1 MVNSMTSISV
11 GLVLRLASLFV
22 VSLHPG
28 IKMVQYPSLFLV
40 WGSSC
45 SGVSSHPEREKGWGV
60 TILLGASCHR
70 KKVTPLAIWACF
82 SGSPSSKYREKTAYT
97 KTHKMVIIG
106 LAHLTG
112 KQ

>member
-11 GLVLRLASLFV
+11 GLVLRLTSLFV

-28 IKMVQYPSLFLV
+28 IKMVQYPQPISSR
-40 WGSSC
+40 GSSC
-45 SGVSSHPEREKGWGV
+45 SGVSSHAGRVGV
-60 TILLGASCHR
+60 NNTSRCFMSQKEGY
-70 KKVTPLAIWACF
+70 TLAIWACF
-82 SGSPSSKYREKTAYT
+82 PGSPSSKHREKTAYT
-97 KTHKMVIIG
+97 KTHKMVVIQ

>member
-1 MVNSMTSISV
+1 MTSISV
-11 GLVLRLASLFV
+11 GLVLRLTSLFV

-28 IKMVQYPSLFLV
+28 IKMVQYPQPISSL
-40 WGSSC
+40 
-45 SGVSSHPEREKGWGV
+45 GVILQWSVIPSRAGKGGGGGGNN
-60 TILLGASCHR
+60 TSRCFMSQKEGY
-70 KKVTPLAIWACF
+70 TLAIWACF